1 MNKIHLFGA
10 LSILALLFFW
20 YHLSIGTKIVKI
32 SNTLISTDSVDVLS
46 DGVYMRWI
54 GTQYAA
60 QTNAP
65 PLVIIRYDLVNQTHE
80 QVLIDSRDDAFKF
93 IEHGE
98 ELSICKERVATS
110 PSFPIMIGPYSS
122 STHVT
127 RPRCLTHKS
136 IEEIRDLLK
145 NSSIR
150 YILNQSQLD
159 GLTRSNV
166 STDALHIP
174 QTIRSFRSQ
183 HEIEVIRR

>member
-10 LSILALLFFW
+10 LSILALVLFW
-20 YHLSIGTKIVKI
+20 YHFSIGLKTVQI

-46 DGVYMRWI
+46 DSVYMRWI

-60 QTNAP
+60 QINAP

-93 IEHGE
+93 IQHGE
-98 ELSICKERVATS
+98 ELSICKEDVTTS
-110 PSFPIMIGPYSS
+110 PSFPIVIEPYSS
-122 STHVT
+122 STYVT
-127 RPRCLTHKS
+127 RPRCLAHKS
-136 IEEIRDLLK
+136 IEEIRALLK
-145 NSSIR
+145 NSSIQ

-159 GLTRSNV
+159 GLTRSNI
-166 STDALHIP
+166 STEAPLIL

-183 HEIEVIRR
+183 HEIEVIGR